1 VAKLVMF
8 LTTDASNISN
18 GSAAII
24 AKSEEDLQNL
34 TNLIEKILDCSAA
47 KLKDGLYMI
56 VDRH

>member
-1 VAKLVMF
+1 MF